1 MNINT
6 SAFLNTTLMKS
17 FFSQDYLVAQEWI
30 DMKNIDMR
38 IAGVYAILAAIF
50 IITIYSDFNRKEIS
64 KLSIDLAK
72 LQASTLL
79 HQYVYEGFMDKLK
92 EVHATRVIRDDVRN
106 KHASNRKDADLI
118 LLRTKSQTMY
128 RKAKNTLTAHILET
142 YKPLYANIKVSDE

>member
-1 MNINT
+1 MNT
-6 SAFLNTTLMKS
+6 SAFLNTS
-17 FFSQDYLVAQEWI
+17 FINSLATDDSLVGNDWI
-30 DMKNIDMR
+30 DMKNVDMR

-72 LQASTLL
+72 LQASTLV

-92 EVHATRVIRDDVRN
+92 EVHAARLIRDDVRT

-118 LLRTKSQTMY
+118 LLRTKSQNMY